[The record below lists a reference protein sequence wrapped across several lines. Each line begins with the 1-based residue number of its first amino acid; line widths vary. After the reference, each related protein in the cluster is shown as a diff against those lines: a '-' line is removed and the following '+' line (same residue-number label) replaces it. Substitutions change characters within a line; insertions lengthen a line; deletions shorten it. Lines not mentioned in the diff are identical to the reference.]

1 MFGFFGNIVALVMFV
16 RDNQFRST
24 VDMLLINLAF
34 ADIGMCGLCFPFV
47 SASNFAQV
55 RFWTSELLKLPSFFL
70 NKKPCLSVLIDYLC
84 NPPYQSLN

>member
-24 VDMLLINLAF
+24 VDMLLVNLAF

-55 RFWTSELLKLPSFFL
+55 RIWTSELLKLPSFK
-70 NKKPCLSVLIDYLC
+70 NKTKQNTLSLST
-84 NPPYQSLN
+84 YQLFV